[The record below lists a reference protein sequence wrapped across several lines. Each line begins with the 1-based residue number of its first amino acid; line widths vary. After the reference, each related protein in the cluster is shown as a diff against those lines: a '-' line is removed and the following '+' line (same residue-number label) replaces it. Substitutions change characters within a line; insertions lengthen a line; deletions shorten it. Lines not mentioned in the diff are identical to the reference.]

1 MLVKRAALLVFFLL
15 SVLTALRAESPV
27 RDPAPACQA
36 TPVLK
41 TADSLASLSVSFF
54 GNQKYRWSI
63 LLATNAHSAEPGYQ
77 FIRDP
82 WQLPAGYHVCI
93 PVLQEAE
100 RLRAIYKRYLQAVD
114 ESRLATTASVSN
126 SLVSID
132 PHKPVKVV
140 TWMRGAQVSTYK
152 MDGRQW
158 LTNAPNDIWVTVVP
172 NLQQFCRQY
181 AAGHSVS
188 LPQLTER
195 LEERLGL
202 PPGAGKTEFME
213 ITVADPS
220 TPNHLFRP
228 CSTPAINSSTCTP
241 GTPAP
246 AAGNAY
252 KLWFLTQYYFSFGT
266 AAPYSYP
273 WTALGYTFDWGL
285 GEDGRMTRYGES
297 EFVIP
302 QGAPIHI
309 DSVTSTQDYC
319 ALSK

>member
-1 MLVKRAALLVFFLL
+1 
-15 SVLTALRAESPV
+15 
-27 RDPAPACQA
+27 
-36 TPVLK
+36 LK
-41 TADSLASLSVSFF
+41 PADSLASLSASFF

-63 LLATNAHSAEPGYQ
+63 LLATNGHSAEPGYQ

-82 WQLPAGYHVCI
+82 WQLPAGYHICI
-93 PVLQEAE
+93 PGLPEAE
-100 RLRAIYKRYLQAVD
+100 RLRAVYKRYLHAVD
-114 ESRLATTASVSN
+114 ESRLATTASVSI

-140 TWMRGAQVSTYK
+140 TWLRGAQISTYK
-152 MDGRQW
+152 KDGNHW
-158 LTNAPNDIWVTVVP
+158 VTNAPSDIWVTVVP
-172 NLQQFCRQY
+172 NLQRFCRQY
-181 AAGHSVS
+181 VTGHSVS
-188 LPQLTER
+188 LPMLTER
-195 LEERLGL
+195 LEQRLGL

-213 ITVADPS
+213 ITVTDPS

-228 CSTPAINSSTCTP
+228 CSAPAIYSSTCAP
-241 GTPAP
+241 GPPAA
-246 AAGNAY
+246 AAGNTY
-252 KLWFLTQYYFSFGT
+252 KLWFLTQYYSSFGT
-266 AAPYSYP
+266 ATPHSYP

-319 ALSK
+319 ALDK